1 MKTHIP
7 AIGALLLF
15 AAGAPAQGTDPEHTP
30 GTVTVTN
37 RIADTPGLTAAQRA
51 AASATANRII
61 AILRRAPMIASPVGH
76 SVGIRAAAYPRLP
89 GDAPGVPYHVIVF
102 VRSRYFA
109 WFDNGRG
116 GRSIGPDAVD
126 LDFTIGVN
134 AAGYPAEMENDA
146 TELDRG
152 TRIMGK
158 DEGGLEVYR
167 TTGSFHSR
175 PFYGGSCTYLT
186 HRAAPPI
193 IPVTKERYLTL
204 SLLEMRADQSHHA
217 GQLEQDSKYSSN
229 AQLQEF
235 LRGRPARQQD
245 NQKLYVQMKA
255 AGLSDAQLKEMK
267 AQFDTVE
274 KQQEEALRKLTTD
287 GTDKRFQ
294 DIVQKGREGEAQ
306 AVADQQGQLN
316 ALSPAERRSPVAL
329 IAEGRHE
336 FHIAESLGDTTA
348 LPLMQPNASFYDAS
362 LGPDAA
368 QLIWVCGYHLQ
379 GLEDRGYER
388 LAEGSD
394 SWRQE
399 KAFNE
404 RRIRDMVR
412 FRDQLDWSALDALL
426 KP

>member
-7 AIGALLLF
+7 VICTLLLS
-15 AAGAPAQGTDPEHTP
+15 AAGASAQGTDPEHTP
-30 GTVTVTN
+30 GTLTVTN

-61 AILRRAPMIASPVGH
+61 AVLRRAPMIANPVGH
-76 SVGIRAAAYPRLP
+76 TVGIRAAAFPRLP

-102 VRSRYFA
+102 VRSRYLG
-109 WFDNGRG
+109 WFENGRG
-116 GRSIGPDAVD
+116 GREVGADALD

-134 AAGYPAEMENDA
+134 TAGYPAEMENDA
-146 TELDRG
+146 TEPDHG

-167 TTGSFHSR
+167 TTGSFHGR

-186 HRAAPPI
+186 HRTAPPI

-204 SLLEMRADQSHHA
+204 GLLEMRADQSHHA
-217 GQLEQDSKYSSN
+217 AQREQDGQFSSN

-235 LRGRPARQQD
+235 LRGRPARQQQ
-245 NQKLYVQMKA
+245 NQKLYAQMKA
-255 AGLSDAQLKEMK
+255 AGLSEAQLKEMQ

-274 KQQEEALRKLTTD
+274 RQQEQALRKATTD
-287 GTDKRFQ
+287 GTDQRFQ
-294 DIVQKGREGEAQ
+294 DIVQRGREGEAH
-306 AVADQQGQLN
+306 ALANQQGQLDG
-316 ALSPAERRSPVAL
+316 LSPAERHSPVAL
-329 IAEGRHE
+329 IAEGRHA
-336 FHIAESLGDTTA
+336 FHISESMADTTA

-404 RRIRDMVR
+404 RHIRDMVR
-412 FRDQLDWSALDALL
+412 FRDQFDWSALEALL